1 MAKTLKHSIS
11 RCIFT
16 GARLPRLAV
25 IRLTFIRSIL
35 AALLLC
41 CSQVHAA
48 SSVLVWPIYQIIE
61 SDQNSSALW
70 LENRGAAP
78 VSLQVRV
85 LSWKQENFDERYA
98 DQTDVVASPPFATV
112 QPGQRQLIR
121 LIRNGQVPPKTEKS
135 YRIIIDEIPSA
146 LAQNTTNPTKAEVG
160 LQLQMRY
167 LLPLFIDGEGLWT
180 DERSDVKRDSATA
193 TKPVLEWSSHT
204 LNGKMYLQVRNTGIV
219 HARLSNVFWSAI
231 GDAKK
236 GVKTMNAG
244 FMGYVLP
251 GQAMRWQVPAGVIPG
266 GQLNAQIADNVAPI
280 VIPRG

>member
-1 MAKTLKHSIS
+1 MSKTLIRSIS
-11 RCIFT
+11 RCIFA
-16 GARLPRLAV
+16 G
-25 IRLTFIRSIL
+25 
-35 AALLLC
+35 LLLC
-41 CSQVHAA
+41 AAQAQAA
-48 SSVLVWPIYQIIE
+48 SSVLVWPVYQVIE

-70 LENRGAAP
+70 LENRGVAP

-85 LSWKQENFDERYA
+85 LSWKQENFNERYA

-112 QPGQRQLIR
+112 LPGKRQLIR
-121 LIRNGQVPPKTEKS
+121 LIRNGQIAPKTEKS
-135 YRIIIDEIPSA
+135 FRIIIDEIPSPINPKN
-146 LAQNTTNPTKAEVG
+146 LDPNTASGG

-180 DERSDVKRDSATA
+180 NERNDIKRGSATA
-193 TKPVLEWSSHT
+193 TKPVLQWSSQT

-231 GDAKK
+231 NDAKK
-236 GVKTMNAG
+236 GVKIMNPG

-266 GQLNAQIADNVAPI
+266 GQLNAQIADNTTPI
-280 VIPRG
+280 VIPRGE